1 MIETLIDTNVIL
13 DIALNRQPF
22 CREAGIIFQYMEDKK
37 IRGYISAS
45 AVTDIFYLLRK
56 QIGRQNTTQY
66 ILELLEIVDILG
78 VGKETIINALLSG
91 QTDFEDAVQTQVAIE
106 NEIEVIVTRNVKD
119 FEQLP
124 SIKILTPTALIAQL
138 LCEKS

>member
-1 MIETLIDTNVIL
+1 MIKTLIDTNVIL

-22 CREAGIIFQYMEDKK
+22 CREAEIIFQCMEDKE

-56 QIGRQNTTQY
+56 QIGRQNATQY

-78 VGKETIINALLSG
+78 VSKETIIDALLSG
-91 QTDFEDAVQTQVAIE
+91 LADFEDAVQTQVAIE
-106 NEIEVIVTRNVKD
+106 NDIEVIVTRNVKD
-119 FEQLP
+119 FKQLL
-124 SIKILTPTALIAQL
+124 SIKILTPTALIAL
-138 LCEKS
+138 LLKK